1 MASYFQGA
9 VKTVASY
16 LPGKARPGYEP
27 ILNEDGDVEPTR
39 QRAAEEE
46 APSTARQRAAKIIVT
61 IGLICLTFLIILAA
75 VVVWARSR
83 PGDHTLPCKRTVAG
97 EINNGYQCH
106 PEISHHWGQ
115 YSPYFTVPSEISAD
129 TPASCDITFVQVLA
143 RHGARYPTYTKSIL
157 YKKLAAHIVTTVG
170 NIEGRLDQQY
180 EFLRSYEWRS
190 GADKLTIV
198 GVQQLSM
205 LGYKHYQRYQSL
217 AKDTIP
223 FIRTT
228 DQDRMLA
235 SALFFVDGF
244 ETARRKDPEHTGPDY
259 DEGYPII
266 PIPEDPSFNNTLSR
280 GLCDAFESGPFSHGG
295 LDAQAV
301 FAATFVPPIQARIN
315 EDLKGVNLTSREII
329 YLMDMCP
336 FATVDPNKVPSQY
349 EAPLSPFCHLFTTA
363 EWRSYDYY
371 QSLGKFYGFAQGN
384 PMGPTQGVGFA
395 NELIARLTGKP
406 VIDHTSTNS
415 TLDKSK
421 KMFPLDKNTTM
432 FADFSHDNDMMSIYA
447 ALGLLNATKALDK
460 ENLQDLDDTKGYSAS
475 RVVPFGARSYFEK
488 MRCGGRDE
496 ELVRVLINDRVIPL
510 QNCGADSLGRCKLDA
525 FIESLTFPR
534 HDGHWDQCFE

>member
-1 MASYFQGA
+1 MASYFQRA
-9 VKTVASY
+9 VKIVASY

-39 QRAAEEE
+39 QRA

-83 PGDHTLPCKRTVAG
+83 PGDHTLPCQRTVAG
-97 EINNGYQCH
+97 EMNNGYQCH

-180 EFLRSYEWRS
+180 EFLRSYKWMS

-244 ETARRKDPEHTGPDY
+244 ETARREGPEHTGPDY

-415 TLDKSK
+415 TMDKSK

-432 FADFSHDNDMMSIYA
+432 FADFSHDNDMMAIYA